1 MADKKDKPDKAE
13 QAAKAEQ
20 SLKTDA
26 AAKAK
31 REGKARQAQQ
41 KQAAEEAKA
50 SAAAPLPPEPKL
62 PARLRVR
69 FENEIAPALMKELKI
84 DNKMR
89 VPRLQ
94 KITINMALQEA
105 RDNVKI
111 LDSALEE
118 LKVIAGQKPV
128 LTRARKAISNFKLRQ
143 GMPIGVMVT
152 LRREKMWEF
161 FDRLV
166 NISLPRVRDFRGV
179 SDKAFDGRGNYSLG
193 LKEHTIFPEL
203 NLDKVEKVKGLTISI
218 TTTARSDFE
227 GLTLLRALGMP
238 MRGAAERER
247 TRPKQRRQ
255 RRRMRQ
261 RGLRS
266 RQRQLRRRRRR
277 RREHKDSDGENVP
290 AGQSDSQTKIQSAPV
305 QPLPAMRPRARV
317 LSAFQDVQAVPA
329 QVCTRRQVAGRYQGE
344 LVEETN
350 YVADRSDCRTA
361 HANPQRDA
369 RAVQRTDAAAFTAA
383 RGDLPRADGRGLFER
398 SRSWRRSA
406 QENAG
411 AQAALLAYARVG
423 HSRNRSHQQAE

>member
-1 MADKKDKPDKAE
+1 MADKKEKPDKAE
-13 QAAKAEQ
+13 QAAKSEATAK
-20 SLKTDA
+20 SDA

-41 KQAAEEAKA
+41 KQAAEDAKA
-50 SAAAPLPPEPKL
+50 SAAEPLPPEPKL

-69 FENEIAPALMKELKI
+69 FESEIVPSLMKELKI
-84 DNKMR
+84 DNRMR

-227 GLTLLRALGMP
+227 GLTLLRALGM
-238 MRGAAERER
+238 
-247 TRPKQRRQ
+247 
-255 RRRMRQ
+255 
-261 RGLRS
+261 RS
-266 RQRQLRRRRRR
+266 RLRQLRQLRRRRR
-277 RREHKDSDGENVP
+277 EHK
-290 AGQSDSQTKIQSAPV
+290 GQRWRK
-305 QPLPAMRPRARV
+305 RACG
-317 LSAFQDVQAVPA
+317 S
-329 QVCTRRQVAGRYQGE
+329 RR
-344 LVEETN
+344 L
-350 YVADRSDCRTA
+350 
-361 HANPQRDA
+361 ANKNSKCA
-369 RAVQRTDAAAFTAA
+369 STTAA
-383 RGDLPRADGRGLFER
+383 RYAAVRARTIGV
-398 SRSWRRSA
+398 SRC
-406 QENAG
+406 AG
-411 AQAALLAYARVG
+411 CACART
-423 HSRNRSHQQAE
+423 HSTANCRA